1 MTVSEDLP
9 SARMQNENGIQ
20 QTYQFFEMTGADTVS
35 RIFEFYERDYLK
47 DTAENKSI
55 KYVFFHSSGYA
66 SPNYT
71 FEYYIDYGVNYK
83 KHLYY

>member
-1 MTVSEDLP
+1 
-9 SARMQNENGIQ
+9 MQNENGIQ

-47 DTAENKSI
+47 DTAEKKSI